1 MTILDYSR
9 CEICRDMKKALT
21 PTLSKVVPDAIAN
34 NILSFNCCNQC
45 GFLRKRELDNYEKH
59 FNSSRVEGQLWYFKC
74 LRLGTQ
80 TPIAHKIYPASKFKG
95 NLEDFIRILNNSN
108 CSNKNVLKSYIKKC
122 FRTSFLDFLQLI
134 NLIHNKEI
142 VKDHI
147 KNYTNILIMNY
158 SYYKKSY
165 PDRILCR
172 NLMYE
177 YFLYLMGRDIVYV
190 NELKIWN
197 YVCDVF
203 DVA

>member
-9 CEICRDMKKALT
+9 CEICSDMKKALT
-21 PTLSKVVPDAIAN
+21 PTLTKVVPDIIVDN
-34 NILSFNCCNQC
+34 VLSFNCCNQC
-45 GFLRKRELDNYEKH
+45 EFLRKRELNDYEKY
-59 FNSSRVEGQLWYFKC
+59 FNSRVEGQLWYFKC

-80 TPIAHKIYPASKFKG
+80 TPIAHRIYPVSRFKD
-95 NLEDFIRILNNSN
+95 NLEDFIKIIENSN

-142 VKDHI
+142 VKDYI
-147 KNYTNILIMNY
+147 KNKTNILIMNY

-165 PDRILCR
+165 PDRILCK

-177 YFLYLMGRDIVYV
+177 YLLY
-190 NELKIWN
+190 
-197 YVCDVF
+197 
-203 DVA
+203 